1 MGYAVGFA
9 ILAVPAFLRL
19 TVLLLLQQIYLN
31 PRDFEAGALEIKG
44 EGRPGLFWV
53 SLDTLGLIGGGYGDF
68 PFIAFNP
75 AQKRTQAPDSCRGE
89 IKILD
94 SCSTSQIHLWS
105 KSQI

>member
-53 SLDTLGLIGGGYGDF
+53 SLDTLGLIGAGYGDF
-68 PFIAFNP
+68 PFIGFNP

-94 SCSTSQIHLWS
+94 SC
-105 KSQI
+105 